1 MERQTQGSIFPV
13 CKSGSLQSR
22 GEEPEVLGAG
32 VLCGGS
38 LQAALGVE
46 GRGVREAAGRDVGTK
61 EETLRSTRHCL
72 CMSSFLTTF
81 LQTARGGAWRRRR
94 GRSDRS
100 WKTRELKDT
109 KMPKWEGRSCFRNQ
123 PLSGH

>member
-46 GRGVREAAGRDVGTK
+46 GRGVR
-61 EETLRSTRHCL
+61 
-72 CMSSFLTTF
+72 SS
-81 LQTARGGAWRRRR
+81 
-94 GRSDRS
+94 
-100 WKTRELKDT
+100 
-109 KMPKWEGRSCFRNQ
+109 WEGCGHKGREIEEHTS
-123 PLSGH
+123 LSLYVLLPNHLPSDSKGRGMEEAQGQE